1 MSGGEAWPLASE
13 QVNVTV
19 RFEPDENPPLAVAVG
34 AGVQAA
40 LSILAGI
47 VLGVVIIVKVA
58 GESEGYLAWAVFAA
72 LLVSGVA
79 TILQAVRVWRIG
91 AGHVLMMGTSGA
103 FIAVCVAALV
113 EGGPATMAS
122 LIVVSSLFQF
132 LLASR
137 LSWFRRLLT
146 PVVAGTV
153 IMLIAGTVVPILFDT
168 MSTVPDDVSASAGPV
183 AAAVT
188 AVVVLGLAMR
198 GPTPLRIWAPI
209 IGIAAGCVASVPFGL
224 YDVQPVL
231 DAPWVGVPF
240 GSWPGLDLTPGTEFW
255 ALLPAFVV
263 VTLVG
268 AVETLGD
275 AVAIQRVS
283 RRRPRATDFR
293 VVQGAL
299 SADGMGN
306 LLSGLAGTTPN
317 TTYSSSIS
325 LAELTGI
332 GARRVGVVIGIF
344 LILLAFFPKMTALL
358 VAIPGP
364 VAGAFV
370 TFLIALLFIQG
381 MRIVLSDGIDHRKA
395 VIAGVSFWVGVGFQ
409 YQLIFPDAI
418 GEGFVAVLLG
428 NGMTAGAIVAVALS
442 AFSELTS
449 SRRRSLQVGL
459 DDEALPQVLDF
470 ARGFA
475 TRHKWDDVAADRLS
489 VASEETLAI
498 LMQYGE
504 EDGRAP
510 KRLSMSARRED
521 GAAEL
526 EFTLALEGENVED
539 RLAYISE
546 LPQVPDESEISYRLL
561 RHYAAAIN
569 HQKYYGID
577 VVSMRVDGPV
587 QSAAPSH

>member
-1 MSGGEAWPLASE
+1 MASE
-13 QVNVTV
+13 QVNATV

-79 TILQAVRVWRIG
+79 TVLQAVRVWRIG

-153 IMLIAGTVVPILFDT
+153 MMLIAGTVIPILFDT

-358 VAIPGP
+358 IAIPGP

-475 TRHKWDDVAADRLS
+475 TRHKWDDVAADRLPA
-489 VASEETLAI
+489 VSEETLAI
-498 LMQYGE
+498 PMQYGE
-504 EDGRAP
+504 EDDRAP
-510 KRLSMSARRED
+510 KRLSVSARLED

-539 RLAYISE
+539 RQAYISE
-546 LPQVPDESEISYRLL
+546 LPQVPDESEISHRLL
-561 RHYAAAIN
+561 RHYAGAIN

-577 VVSMRVDGPV
+577 VVSMRVKGPS
-587 QSAAPSH
+587 QLAAPSH

>member
-1 MSGGEAWPLASE
+1 M
-13 QVNVTV
+13 
-19 RFEPDENPPLAVAVG
+19 G

-79 TILQAVRVWRIG
+79 TVLQAVRVWRIG

-153 IMLIAGTVVPILFDT
+153 MMLIAGTVIPILFDT

-409 YQLIFPDAI
+409 YQLIFLDAI

-442 AFSELTS
+442 AFPELTS

-459 DDEALPQVLDF
+459 DDEALPKVLDF

-475 TRHKWDDVAADRLS
+475 TRHKWDDVAADRLAA
-489 VASEETLAI
+489 ASEETLAI

-510 KRLSMSARRED
+510 KRLSVSARRED

-539 RLAYISE
+539 RPGLH
-546 LPQVPDESEISYRLL
+546 QR
-561 RHYAAAIN
+561 AAASAGRERDLLPPAPPLRRRDKPPEVLRYRRSLDACGWPRPKRRAVPLTR
-569 HQKYYGID
+569 QPGD
-577 VVSMRVDGPV
+577 VVRAGSSVTEGRRYGTETTRG
-587 QSAAPSH
+587 

>member
-1 MSGGEAWPLASE
+1 MASE
-13 QVNVTV
+13 QVNSTV
-19 RFEPDENPPLAVAVG
+19 RYEPDENPPHAVAVG

-40 LSILAGI
+40 LSIVAGI

-137 LSWFRRLLT
+137 LAWFRRLLT

-168 MSTVPDDVSASAGPV
+168 MSTVPDDVSAAAGPV

-198 GPTPLRIWAPI
+198 GPAPLRIWAPI
-209 IGIAAGCVASVPFGL
+209 IGIAVGCVASVPFGL

-231 DAPWVGVPF
+231 DAPWVGVSF
-240 GSWPGLDLTPGTEFW
+240 SSWPGLDLTPGTEFW

-283 RRRPRATDFR
+283 RRRPPATDFR

-299 SADGMGN
+299 NADGMGN

-332 GARRVGVVIGIF
+332 GARRVGIIIGIVF
-344 LILLAFFPKMTALL
+344 ILLAFFPKMTALL
-358 VAIPGP
+358 IAIPGP
-364 VAGAFV
+364 VGGGVRHFSHRAAVHTGHENRSERRYRPP
-370 TFLIALLFIQG
+370 QG
-381 MRIVLSDGIDHRKA
+381 GHCRRGVLGRSGISIPAHFSRHYRR
-395 VIAGVSFWVGVGFQ
+395 GVCC
-409 YQLIFPDAI
+409 
-418 GEGFVAVLLG
+418 
-428 NGMTAGAIVAVALS
+428 
-442 AFSELTS
+442 
-449 SRRRSLQVGL
+449 
-459 DDEALPQVLDF
+459 
-470 ARGFA
+470 
-475 TRHKWDDVAADRLS
+475 
-489 VASEETLAI
+489 
-498 LMQYGE
+498 
-504 EDGRAP
+504 
-510 KRLSMSARRED
+510 
-521 GAAEL
+521 GAARQRHDRGSHRCGGAL
-526 EFTLALEGENVED
+526 GVLGADQPLAAG
-539 RLAYISE
+539 RS
-546 LPQVPDESEISYRLL
+546 R
-561 RHYAAAIN
+561 
-569 HQKYYGID
+569 
-577 VVSMRVDGPV
+577 
-587 QSAAPSH
+587 

>member
-1 MSGGEAWPLASE
+1 M
-13 QVNVTV
+13 
-19 RFEPDENPPLAVAVG
+19 
-34 AGVQAA
+34 QAA
-40 LSILAGI
+40 LPILAGI
-47 VLGVVIIVKVA
+47 VLGIVIIVEVA
-58 GESEGYLAWAVFAA
+58 GKSEGYLAWAVFAA

-153 IMLIAGTVVPILFDT
+153 IMLIAGTVAPILFDI

-209 IGIAAGCVASVPFGL
+209 IGIAVGCAASVPFGL

-299 SADGMGN
+299 NADGMGN

-317 TTYSSSIS
+317 TTYATSIS

-332 GARRVGVVIGIF
+332 GARRVGVVIGII
-344 LILLAFFPKMTALL
+344 LMLLAFFPKVTALL
-358 VAIPGP
+358 IAIPGP
-364 VAGAFV
+364 VAGAFY
-370 TFLIALLFIQG
+370 TFLVALLFIQG
-381 MRIVLSDGIDHRKA
+381 MRIVLSDGIDYRKA

-409 YQLIFPDAI
+409 NQLIFPDAI
-418 GEGFVAVLLG
+418 GEGFMAVLLG
-428 NGMTAGAIVAVALS
+428 NGMTAGAIVAVALA

-459 DDEALPQVLDF
+459 DDEALPKVLDF

-475 TRHKWDDVAADRLS
+475 SRHKWDDAAADRLAA
-489 VASEETLAI
+489 ASEETLAI

-504 EDGRAP
+504 EDGSAP
-510 KRLSMSARRED
+510 KRLSVSARLE
-521 GAAEL
+521 GGVAEL
-526 EFTLALEGENVED
+526 EFTLALEGDNVED
-539 RLAYISE
+539 RLAYLSE

-561 RHYAAAIN
+561 RHYAGAIN

-577 VVSMRVDGPV
+577 VVSMRVDGPS

>member
-1 MSGGEAWPLASE
+1 MASE
-13 QVNVTV
+13 QVNATV

-79 TILQAVRVWRIG
+79 TVLQAVRVWRIG

-153 IMLIAGTVVPILFDT
+153 MMLIAGTVIPILFDT

-409 YQLIFPDAI
+409 YQLIFLDAI

-442 AFSELTS
+442 AFPELTS

-459 DDEALPQVLDF
+459 DDEALPKVLDF

-475 TRHKWDDVAADRLS
+475 TRHKWDDVAADRLAA
-489 VASEETLAI
+489 ASEETLAI

-510 KRLSMSARRED
+510 KRLSVSARRED

-561 RHYAAAIN
+561 RHYADAIN
-569 HQKYYGID
+569 HQKYYDID